1 MNLRIHKLKAFA
13 IKVQQTLCGPLKDF
27 SAELQLPI
35 VSLKMFLFFWEIG
48 CKEI

>member
-13 IKVQQTLCGPLKDF
+13 IKVQQTLCGLLKDF

-35 VSLKMFLFFWEIG
+35 VSLKNVPIFLG
-48 CKEI
+48 NRL

>member
-13 IKVQQTLCGPLKDF
+13 IKVQQTLCGLEKDF
-27 SAELQLPI
+27 SEELQLQ
-35 VSLKMFLFFWEIG
+35 VWKAKCFYFWEIG